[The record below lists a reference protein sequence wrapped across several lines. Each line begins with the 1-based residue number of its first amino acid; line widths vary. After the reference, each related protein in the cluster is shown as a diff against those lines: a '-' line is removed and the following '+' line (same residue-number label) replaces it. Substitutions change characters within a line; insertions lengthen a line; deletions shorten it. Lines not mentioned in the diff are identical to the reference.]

1 MKCINKMRLLCLCGI
16 AAVFMSGCGQTVV
29 SYDNPYDIY
38 STSADYGLA
47 SEGAGSEK
55 TYFSQNL
62 CVADDVNIGMIR
74 LIRRWQKEQEPSILQ
89 PIP

>member
-38 STSADYGLA
+38 STWQIMDWHLREPGQ
-47 SEGAGSEK
+47 K
-55 TYFSQNL
+55 K
-62 CVADDVNIGMIR
+62 
-74 LIRRWQKEQEPSILQ
+74 LIFTESVCGR
-89 PIP
+89 